1 MRASCSLLLL
11 TLSGC
16 FKAGEVVIVD
26 RATVL
31 EQEAAGSYP
40 ELEHA
45 LSRAEVAPRPVPLT
59 PAQLEAL
66 GIEPP
71 ALVDHTNL
79 TDADAADALLVEHC
93 IGEGKDGLLAEAL
106 QSCRQEGDRDETDRL
121 IERINRARR
130 QLWRW
135 MQSERPDVPLP
146 DIQRAWQ
153 KIHAEGVVCGGWRQ
167 RADGGWEAKQC

>member
-1 MRASCSLLLL
+1 MRAPCWLLLVPL
-11 TLSGC
+11 AGC

-45 LSRAEVAPRPVPLT
+45 LARAEVAPRPVPLT

-66 GIEPP
+66 GIEAP

-79 TDADAADALLVEHC
+79 TDADAADALLVERC
-93 IGEGKDGLLAEAL
+93 IGEGNDGLLADTLPA
-106 QSCRQEGDRDETDRL
+106 CRKPVDRDETDRL

-135 MQSERPDVPLP
+135 MRSQRPGASLP
-146 DIQRAWQ
+146 DIRRAWQ
-153 KIHAEGVVCGGWRQ
+153 AIHAGGVVCGGWRQ
-167 RADGGWEAKQC
+167 KADGSWEPKPC